1 MRFGE
6 HSTLPKWWQRDSSIL
21 AISPPPGE
29 HKAAGSGTCQCA
41 ALRAF
46 LTAFAA
52 QHLAQLQQLMD
63 AWMERLSK
71 GRAN

>member
-6 HSTLPKWWQRDSSIL
+6 HSTIFKWRPRRIPT
-21 AISPPPGE
+21 AVSPPPGE

-52 QHLAQLQQLMD
+52 RHLAQLQQLKD